1 MSQLWPTHFLIQEKG
16 KHSEEESFEC
26 DNRKLRCGVR
36 AAQLDSDSTQSTLC
50 ESSMV
55 TRIRNRMGKGRLVL
69 KVVSVKKRFGFAS
82 DSALNCVRVWTSNT
96 RTLFFSSYLSAT
108 LPPSLIMSFKKCLN
122 VRQKL
127 GTRKTFKALKLSH
140 SHSLSVDILNNFY
153 FHVYAHSLTLTIFH
167 FHYFHTFHPLIHSLS
182 ILFVVFEITLLK
194 FPSNHIP
201 TYILWKYGKSYWPP
215 NNIIIV
221 KI

>member
-1 MSQLWPTHFLIQEKG
+1 M
-16 KHSEEESFEC
+16 
-26 DNRKLRCGVR
+26 
-36 AAQLDSDSTQSTLC
+36 
-50 ESSMV
+50 
-55 TRIRNRMGKGRLVL
+55 
-69 KVVSVKKRFGFAS
+69 VSVKKRFGFAS

-140 SHSLSVDILNNFY
+140 SHSLSLVMLNNFC
-153 FHVYAHSLTLTIFH
+153 FHVYAQKSLSHSYSLTLTLFH
-167 FHYFHTFHPLIHSLS
+167 FHYFHTLIHSLS

-215 NNIIIV
+215 NNRIIV